1 MTRSQ
6 PRPTLTGV
14 LFGALLMAATV
25 GRADDQD
32 TVDYRKH
39 IMKTMGEQVASI
51 KMILQQKAPPDNFA
65 VHVKI
70 LAVAA
75 STAKK
80 AFEPKVPGGDA
91 KPEVWGNWPDFS
103 KRLDA
108 LVAATAD
115 LAKTAQDGGVAA
127 ARPRVEGTL
136 TCKDCHD
143 TYRVPKK

>member
-1 MTRSQ
+1 MVLPKLS
-6 PRPTLTGV
+6 PRLTAL
-14 LFGALLMAATV
+14 LFGALLIATTV

-51 KMILQQKAPPDNFA
+51 NMILQQKAPPDNFI

-70 LAVAA
+70 LAVTA

-80 AFEPKVPGGDA
+80 AFEPKVSGGDA
-91 KPEVWGNWPDFS
+91 KPEIWSNWADFS

-108 LVAATAD
+108 LVATTAEVAKLAQAGGIATAGPKIKSD
-115 LAKTAQDGGVAA
+115 L
-127 ARPRVEGTL
+127 P
-136 TCKDCHD
+136 CKDCHD